1 MDLRIPRVPLLVAVV
16 ALISLSSAASP
27 TADDLV
33 AELET
38 LRSQSPSGVIHLDDR
53 SVARFLTSA
62 PVPRPYSLLV
72 FFDGASKADHHRRRL
87 RSEFAL
93 VSSSFAA
100 HHASSPASSRRV
112 FFCDLEYQESESSF
126 SLFGITSLPDIH
138 HVGPEHHSLRDSD
151 RMDQSKFSGL
161 AESMAQFVAAKTRLP
176 VGPIVRPP
184 PISSRQIAFLAVALL
199 ISAPF
204 LVKRILEGKTM
215 LHRLWMGLAL
225 SVYFLSVAGIMH
237 NIIHK
242 IPMYVQDRNDP
253 NRLIFFVKGYGMQ
266 LGVEGLAVGFLYT
279 IVGLIVAFATHVL
292 VRMRN
297 EAVQRGFMLVAM
309 VVVFWAV
316 RKVIYLHNWKTGY
329 RVHTFWPTRWR

>member
-1 MDLRIPRVPLLVAVV
+1 MELKIPRVLLLLLLVAVA

-38 LRSQSPSGVIHLDDR
+38 LRSQSPSGVIHFDDS

-62 PVPRPYSLLV
+62 PLPRPYSLLV
-72 FFDGASKADHHRRRL
+72 FFGASKPDHHLRRL

-100 HHASSPASSRRV
+100 HHASSRRV

-126 SLFGITSLPDIH
+126 SLFGVTSLPDIR
-138 HVGPEHHSLRDSD
+138 HVGPQHRSLRDSD
-151 RMDQSKFSGL
+151 RMDQSDFSGL
-161 AESMAQFVAAKTRLP
+161 AASMAQFVEAKTSLP
-176 VGPIVRPP
+176 VGPIVRPSL
-184 PISSRQIAFLAVALL
+184 ISPRQIAFLAVALL

-204 LVKRILEGKTM
+204 LIKRILEGKTM
-215 LHRLWMGLAL
+215 LHDRRLWMGLTV
-225 SVYFLSVAGIMH
+225 SVYFLGVAGLMH

-242 IPMYVQDRNDP
+242 IPMYVKDRKDP
-253 NRLIFFVKGYGMQ
+253 NRLIFFVKGFGMQ
-266 LGVEGLAVGFLYT
+266 LGAEGFAVGFLYT

-297 EAVQRGFMLVAM
+297 EAVQRGFLLAAML
-309 VVVFWAV
+309 VVFWAV

-329 RVHTFWPTRWR
+329 TVHTFWPTRWR